1 MQYDEVN
8 CMIQQCTAQ
17 DAGEASVLDGD
28 RGHGQLAGGGDL
40 VQKHSHSSSSSFMD
54 MGSWGFS
61 AEAEP
66 LFFISFLNPCPRNDL
81 SAHPFWGITR
91 QLGARR
97 CTTLERKENR
107 KTGKGQL

>member
-1 MQYDEVN
+1 MQYDEVD

-40 VQKHSHSSSSSFMD
+40 VQKHSHSSSLSSMD

-61 AEAEP
+61 AEAQP
-66 LFFISFLNPCPRNDL
+66 LLVL
-81 SAHPFWGITR
+81 VLVLVLVLHGH
-91 QLGARR
+91 G
-97 CTTLERKENR
+97 
-107 KTGKGQL
+107 